1 LKQTF
6 KFGRA
11 QALATKVKKS
21 ATKNEASATKVT
33 RISASDSDKP
43 AKKETKKTPAVQIKP
58 TEKTDRRNPAVAM
71 RDYFVGAWYE
81 LRQVRWPN
89 RRATWGMT
97 MAVLAFTVFFV
108 VLILLLDA
116 LFKYVF
122 QLILG

>member
-1 LKQTF
+1 M
-6 KFGRA
+6 
-11 QALATKVKKS
+11 ATKVKKT
-21 ATKNEASATKVT
+21 ATKKEASATKVT
-33 RISASDSDKP
+33 RITASETDVP
-43 AKKETKKTPAVQIKP
+43 AKKETKKAPSAPAKK
-58 TEKTDRRNPAVAM
+58 TETTDRRNPAVAI

-116 LFKYVF
+116 LFKYLF